1 MHRNDFIVR
10 RSCPQGRRAPQSRSV
25 HARLGQRQLA
35 RAPGFARN
43 VGSSPRQRLSVW
55 TRPLFA
61 FEAPPTSI
69 QAKLQATALRD
80 PSGRAPGRSGGQSKV
95 RQFCR
100 GGDAAEF
107 GFLGPE
113 APRTWPV
120 PVSRRPRQPKGDRT
134 SMAEGAR
141 RQTRRSV
148 VSLPGVRD
156 IRDPLSSRNTPCG
169 LVGVLKRHLVV
180 SAWWKCRERK
190 RGACPSTRASSQSHP
205 LGCDDARA

>member
-1 MHRNDFIVR
+1 MMHRNDFIVR

-25 HARLGQRQLA
+25 HARLGQRELA

-120 PVSRRPRQPKGDRT
+120 PVSRADRGSRRAT
-134 SMAEGAR
+134 AR
-141 RQTRRSV
+141 RWQKARGDK
-148 VSLPGVRD
+148 PG
-156 IRDPLSSRNTPCG
+156 
-169 LVGVLKRHLVV
+169 
-180 SAWWKCRERK
+180 A
-190 RGACPSTRASSQSHP
+190 ASSACQVFETFATRCRLATP
-205 LGCDDARA
+205 PVDWLGS

>member
-25 HARLGQRQLA
+25 HARLGQRELA

-113 APRTWPV
+113 ALAPGQFR
-120 PVSRRPRQPKGDRT
+120 SRAPTAAAEGRPHVDGRRRAATNQAQRRQP
-134 SMAEGAR
+134 AR
-141 RQTRRSV
+141 CSRHSRPVV
-148 VSLPGVRD
+148 VSQHPLWIGWGPEKTPRGFSLVEMSRTEERRLSEHTRILP
-156 IRDPLSSRNTPCG
+156 ISSSRM
-169 LVGVLKRHLVV
+169 
-180 SAWWKCRERK
+180 
-190 RGACPSTRASSQSHP
+190 
-205 LGCDDARA
+205 